1 MNKNDYYKAYDVRYK
16 QIHGLGKLWEY
27 TEPTKEVLEF
37 LKDYKQDETILELG
51 CGEGRDAI
59 NVLNKGY
66 NLLATDY
73 SKEAIK
79 KCNELTNSKYLN
91 NFKTLDFLTESL
103 SKQFNYIYS
112 ISVLHMLVVK
122 EHRIKFLE
130 FIRNHLKDN
139 GKALITVI
147 GDGTITE
154 TTNIEEAY
162 NIVERNYKNTNE
174 KVNVVQTSCNI
185 VDWNTLIEEIN
196 EAKLVIDKKWISND
210 IPGFNPSMCV
220 IVKK

>member
-16 QIHGLGKLWEY
+16 QIHSLGKLWEY

-73 SKEAIK
+73 SIEAIK
-79 KCNELTNSKYLN
+79 KCNELTNSKYAN
-91 NFKTLDFLTESL
+91 SFKTLDFLTESL

-147 GDGTITE
+147 GDGKMTK
-154 TTNIEEAY
+154 TTNIEDAY
-162 NIVERNYKNTNE
+162 TIVERNYKNKNE

-185 VDWNTLIEEIN
+185 VDWNTLIEELN
-196 EAKLVIDKKWISND
+196 KTKLVIDKKWISND